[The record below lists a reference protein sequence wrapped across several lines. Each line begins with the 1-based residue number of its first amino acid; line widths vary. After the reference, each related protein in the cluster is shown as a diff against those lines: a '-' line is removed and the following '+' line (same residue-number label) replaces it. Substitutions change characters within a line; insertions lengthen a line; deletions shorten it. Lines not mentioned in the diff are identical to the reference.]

1 MPAAARRV
9 ELSTVLACKGQ
20 RAIMN
25 AAVLGTCICHLA
37 TYPHFARTDARSN
50 TAGAACA
57 ADADLPGKAY
67 AHAVQ
72 EIVREVIAF
81 ADVHEGT
88 TPRGD
93 PLVSSSEASPHL
105 QLPDLSPEGYAASQH
120 PDPDL
125 NDPHIAITSS
135 CTTPA
140 EYGCKLAAGR
150 NDGGDVTGLHAGTP
164 ERWIVRLQNTS

>member
-1 MPAAARRV
+1 MFGPGA
-9 ELSTVLACKGQ
+9 
-20 RAIMN
+20 
-25 AAVLGTCICHLA
+25 CHLA
-37 TYPHFARTDARSN
+37 THPYLAMTDVRSN
-50 TAGAACA
+50 TAGAARN
-57 ADADLPGKAY
+57 ADAALASGKAY

-125 NDPHIAITSS
+125 NDPHIAVSSS

-164 ERWIVRLQNTS
+164 ERWIARLQNTS